1 MFEQLSDK
9 LTATFENLRGRPR
22 VTEADLDDALRD
34 VRVALLEADVNLKVV
49 RQLVATVRERAL
61 GEKVLE
67 SITGAQQVVKIVHD
81 ALVEMLGGEAVP
93 IARAEKPPTVILL
106 VGLQGSGKT
115 TTAAKIANVLRKQGR
130 RPTLVAADV
139 YRPAAID
146 QLKTLGKQLGIA
158 VSTVDPKR
166 VADDVAKAAQAAPSQ
181 NADTV
186 IVDTAGRL
194 HIDDAMM
201 TEVEQVVSA
210 SHPDEVLLVVDAM
223 TGQDAV
229 EAASAFKARL
239 PISGLVLTKVDSDA
253 RGGASLSIR
262 AATGVPV
269 KYLGVGEKLD
279 ALEVFHPD
287 RLSQRILGRGDVLT
301 RVARGEA
308 SLSLRAET
316 GIPVKRMGAGE
327 KRDAIEPFHPDRI
340 AQRILG
346 MGDVV
351 TLVERAQEVVD
362 QKEAEEQTKK
372 LLEARFTFDDFYQQ
386 LQQLKKMGPLGE
398 LMKMIPGMGGLAK
411 QLPEGPEAERELK
424 RIEAII
430 SSMTRDERADPTI
443 INGSRRRRIASGSG
457 TTVADVNQLI
467 KQFGEMQKLM
477 KQMGG
482 LAKSGRLPRIP
493 GMPRL

>member
-9 LTATFENLRGRPR
+9 LNTTFESLRGRPR
-22 VTEADLDDALRD
+22 VSEGDLEDALRD
-34 VRVALLEADVNLKVV
+34 VRVALLEADVNFKVV

-93 IARAEKPPTVILL
+93 VARAERPPTVIVL

-115 TTAAKIANVLRKQGR
+115 TSAAKLANLLRKQGR

-146 QLKTLGKQLGIA
+146 QLRTLGKQLGIGVTA
-158 VSTVDPKR
+158 VAAAR
-166 VADDVAKAAQAAPSQ
+166 VAPDVAAAVAAAAAQ

-194 HIDDAMM
+194 HIDDVMM
-201 TEVEQVVSA
+201 TEVEQVVA
-210 SHPDEVLLVVDAM
+210 AAHPDEVLLVVDAM

-229 EAASAFKARL
+229 EAATAFKARL
-239 PISGLVLTKVDSDA
+239 PITGLVLTKVDSDA

-262 AATGVPV
+262 AATGIPV
-269 KYLGVGEKLD
+269 KLLGVGEKLD

-287 RLSQRILGRGDVLT
+287 RL
-301 RVARGEA
+301 
-308 SLSLRAET
+308 
-316 GIPVKRMGAGE
+316 
-327 KRDAIEPFHPDRI
+327 

-346 MGDVV
+346 MGDVL
-351 TLVERAQEVVD
+351 TLVERAQEAVD
-362 QKEAEEQTKK
+362 QKTAEEQAKK
-372 LLEARFTFDDFYQQ
+372 LFEARFTFDDFYTQ
-386 LQQLKKMGPLGE
+386 LQQLKKMGPIADL
-398 LMKMIPGMGGLAK
+398 LKMIPGMGGLAK
-411 QLPEGPEAERELK
+411 QLPEGPQAEAELR

-430 SSMTRDERADPTI
+430 SSMTKGERADPSV
-443 INGSRRRRIASGSG
+443 INGPRRRRIAAGSG

-482 LAKSGRLPRIP
+482 LAKGGRLPRLP
-493 GMPRL
+493 GMPRV